1 MMPTQAVTPPDRPS
15 SAPAAQVALT
25 EGERRVSEAPLVL
38 VVEDEQNAREGLT
51 EFLLAHGFRV
61 TDAKDGAE
69 ALQKAEAFRPDA
81 VLLDLALPKM
91 DGWTVARRLKS
102 DDRYRRVPV
111 LAMSALDYPEEVR
124 RAYEAG
130 CDAFLPKPFDLRRL
144 VPTLEQIIA
153 RRA

>member
-1 MMPTQAVTPPDRPS
+1 MIPSHAVTPTDRPP
-15 SAPAAQVALT
+15 SAPEMPVGLP
-25 EGERRVSEAPLVL
+25 ERERSVPDAPLVL
-38 VVEDEQNAREGLT
+38 IVEDEQNAREGLT

-81 VLLDLALPKM
+81 VLLDLALPKT

-102 DDRYRRVPV
+102 DEKYGRVPV

-153 RRA
+153 RRS

>member
-1 MMPTQAVTPPDRPS
+1 MIPSHAVTPTDQPPSASAVPGVSAERERSVPD
-15 SAPAAQVALT
+15 
-25 EGERRVSEAPLVL
+25 APLVL
-38 VVEDEQNAREGLT
+38 IVEDEQNAREGLT

-61 TDAKDGAE
+61 TEAKDGAE
-69 ALQKAEAFRPDA
+69 ALQKAEAFRPDV

-102 DDRYRRVPV
+102 EERYGRVPV

-144 VPTLEQIIA
+144 VPTLGQIIA